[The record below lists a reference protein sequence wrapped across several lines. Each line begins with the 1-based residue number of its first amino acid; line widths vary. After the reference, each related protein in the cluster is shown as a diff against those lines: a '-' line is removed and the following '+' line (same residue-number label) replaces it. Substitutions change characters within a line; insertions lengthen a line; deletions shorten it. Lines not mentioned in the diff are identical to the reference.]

1 MPSKIMLKPKGKNTK
16 RVVVADEEDGAMTV
30 VVKFVKERGHG
41 QQRKPAK
48 RTTVVNDA
56 GNGYAIALSVEKEV
70 MDDVPAPAAAE
81 LNKYGGMRGR
91 KMMIERK
98 NTKKKSKQVESKN
111 SSSGAASAS
120 THSVGNLK
128 LKGQGKLRE
137 LSGNS
142 NSPSNL
148 LGESRKNTQNQMKG
162 DESKKTAKT
171 ASRRNWKN
179 SSDKLVSTDDQSDE
193 KGSFQNLDSE
203 KIHED
208 TTEFFTMM
216 NKDYVGGPGSGS
228 KPHHKPPINN
238 SQPLHRSNP

>member
-1 MPSKIMLKPKGKNTK
+1 MVPLSFSTSFRFVMVLFIFLTIKGSI
-16 RVVVADEEDGAMTV
+16 AHSDD
-30 VVKFVKERGHG
+30 
-41 QQRKPAK
+41 QAK

-56 GNGYAIALSVEKEV
+56 RNGYAISLSVEKEV

-98 NTKKKSKQVESKN
+98 NTKEKSKQVESKN
-111 SSSGAASAS
+111 SS
-120 THSVGNLK
+120 
-128 LKGQGKLRE
+128 
-137 LSGNS
+137 SGNS

-238 SQPLHRSNP
+238 SQPFHRSNP

>member
-1 MPSKIMLKPKGKNTK
+1 MVSLSFSTSFRFVMVLFIFLTIKGSI
-16 RVVVADEEDGAMTV
+16 AHSDD
-30 VVKFVKERGHG
+30 
-41 QQRKPAK
+41 QAK

-98 NTKKKSKQVESKN
+98 NTKEKSKQVESKN

-148 LGESRKNTQNQMKG
+148 LGESRKNTQNQMKD

-238 SQPLHRSNP
+238 SQPFHRSNP